1 MEMWPERIVEIQPSG
16 TSGGTVV
23 WEWHAWDHLC
33 QNLYP
38 SKPNYVTSIVQHPEL
53 LNINFHT
60 QKDWMHANGIDYNA
74 ALDQITFSS
83 HALNEIYVIDHS
95 TTTAEA
101 AGHTGGNSGKGGDL
115 LYRWGNPAAYQASGT
130 TIFNVV
136 HDAHWVPQDCPRANY
151 LSGFNNKG
159 GAGGKTCID
168 LFNPPYNGYNYNLN
182 PGSAYEP
189 PTYNWRHTYSGT
201 PTQDEGS
208 CQQLPNGNT
217 LICISFSGYIYEI
230 DSNQT
235 VVWSKQI
242 SGTTT
247 NALRYTACYVNG
259 LSVTATA
266 TPQNVCL
273 NGACQLNAVPG
284 TTGSYSYSWTSVPE
298 GFTSTLQNPVAY
310 PGVATTYYVTISSG
324 TCIASDSVAV
334 TVNPLPATP
343 TITLTGDSLMSS
355 SSFGNQWYQD
365 GTSIPGATDQ
375 YLELTGPGTYQ
386 VQVTGSEGCASAMSD
401 PFVYVGLKEVSGE
414 LRISVFPNPTTGI
427 VSISGNALDRRTF
440 TVSVFNSLG
449 VRVISVNDDR
459 SPDLSSLE
467 AGLYYLVIRT
477 DRSEF
482 ASKKIILIK

>member
-1 MEMWPERIVEIQPSG
+1 
-16 TSGGTVV
+16 
-23 WEWHAWDHLC
+23 
-33 QNLYP
+33 
-38 SKPNYVTSIVQHPEL
+38 
-53 LNINFHT
+53 
-60 QKDWMHANGIDYNA
+60 
-74 ALDQITFSS
+74 
-83 HALNEIYVIDHS
+83 
-95 TTTAEA
+95 
-101 AGHTGGNSGKGGDL
+101 
-115 LYRWGNPAAYQASGT
+115 
-130 TIFNVV
+130 
-136 HDAHWVPQDCPRANY
+136 VPQDCPRANY

-189 PTYNWRHTYSGT
+189 PTYSWRHTYSGT

-259 LSVTATA
+259 MSVTVTASSGLVCPGTQVQLTA
-266 TPQNVCL
+266 TP
-273 NGACQLNAVPG
+273 
-284 TTGSYSYSWTSVPE
+284 TGGSSYSYAWTSIPT
-298 GFTSTLQNPVAY
+298 GYTSTQQNPVVT
-310 PGVATTYYVTISSG
+310 PTATTSYVVLATSG
-324 TCIASDSVAV
+324 TCTVSDTVAV
-334 TVNPLPATP
+334 TVHPLPPTP

-355 SSFGNQWYQD
+355 SSFGNQWVKD
-365 GTSIPGATDQ
+365 GTTIPGATNQ
-375 YLELTGPGTYQ
+375 YLELSGPGTYQ
-386 VQVTGSEGCASAMSD
+386 VQVTSSEGCASAMSD

-414 LRISVFPNPTTGI
+414 LRVSVFPNPTTGS
-427 VSISGNALDRRTF
+427 VSISGNALDGRTF

-449 VRVISVNDDR
+449 ARVISVNDDR

-477 DRSEF
+477 DRSEY